1 MSISA
6 DLQYGKE
13 SEKFKGI
20 FCNLFESNRVN
31 RDIIGMNYFLGFDSM
46 NKINENS
53 DSEIIVQV
61 IHGDTELYAEIIR
74 RYQGRIYS
82 CAYAITQNS
91 HDAADVA
98 QEVFVRFYKNIEQF
112 DTRRP
117 LSPYLMTIAINCTRN
132 LFRDRKMKFV
142 ESEEENK
149 DIMENI
155 SDSSPN
161 PVEAI
166 SIAEKSSKIR
176 EMVNN
181 LPISMREI
189 CALFYL
195 SEKSCSEVAQILNI
209 SESSVKTGL
218 HRARKKLLEN
228 YNRDYNRDWNRG
240 NAYGM

>member
-1 MSISA
+1 
-6 DLQYGKE
+6 
-13 SEKFKGI
+13 
-20 FCNLFESNRVN
+20 
-31 RDIIGMNYFLGFDSM
+31 MNEV
-46 NKINENS
+46 NENS
-53 DSEIIVQV
+53 DSEIIGQV
-61 IHGDTELYAEIIR
+61 IRGDTDLYAEIIR

-91 HDAADVA
+91 HDASDVA

-142 ESEEENK
+142 ENEEESR

-161 PVEAI
+161 PVEAMTI
-166 SIAEKSSKIR
+166 SEKSHKIR
-176 EMVNN
+176 QMVDN
-181 LPISMREI
+181 LPVSMREI

-195 SEKSCSEVAQILNI
+195 SEKSCAEVAQILNI

-228 YNRDYNRDWNRG
+228 YTRDWNRE